1 VLFQPTAGIGGLP
14 GWLVLQ
20 RTEARQ
26 REVFERSPVIERD
39 VDYFRE
45 NISKA
50 LTAKDL
56 VSDRRLLNVA
66 LGAFGLGDEINKKA
80 FIEKI
85 LDEGTENSD
94 AFANRL
100 NEPRFKALADAFGY
114 GNIQGGSSVLLESF
128 REDMIA
134 RFKVR
139 EFDRAVGEGDNDMRL
154 ALNFRREIP
163 ALADPDTTEKTAW
176 FQIMGQQPLRELLAT
191 ALNIGPSVA
200 QLSIDRQQ
208 EIFADRA
215 RSVLGSSDPAQFD
228 DPEVVDEVLRRFFLM
243 RQVESGPSAA
253 TPGYGA
259 LILLQSQSLGAS
271 AIENLL
277 LSQI

>member
-1 VLFQPTAGIGGLP
+1 MLFQPTAGIGGLP
-14 GWLVLQ
+14 GWIVLQ
-20 RTEARQ
+20 RTEVRQ
-26 REVFERSPVIERD
+26 REVFERSPVLERD
-39 VDYFRE
+39 IDYFRE
-45 NISKA
+45 NISKTV
-50 LTAKDL
+50 TAKDL
-56 VSDRRLLNVA
+56 VNDRRLLTVA

-100 NEPRFKALADAFGY
+100 NEPRFKALSEAFGY
-114 GNIQGGSSVLLESF
+114 GNVQAGSSVLLESF
-128 REDMIA
+128 REDIIA

-139 EFDRAVGEGDNDMRL
+139 EFDLAVGESDNDMRL

-163 ALADPDTTEKTAW
+163 ALAGPDTTEKTAW
-176 FQIMGQQPLRELLAT
+176 FQIMGQQPLREVLAAT
-191 ALNIGPSVA
+191 FNIGASVA

-243 RQVESGPSAA
+243 RQVENGPSPA

-259 LILLQSQSLGAS
+259 LILLQGPSLGAG
-271 AIENLL
+271 ATENLL
-277 LSQI
+277 LSQT

>member
-1 VLFQPTAGIGGLP
+1 MLFQPTTGIGGLT
-14 GWLVLQ
+14 GWLVLE

-26 REVFERSPVIERD
+26 REVFERSPVLERD
-39 VDYFRE
+39 VDHFRE

-56 VSDRRLLNVA
+56 VNDRRLLTVA

-80 FIEKI
+80 FVEKI
-85 LDEGTENSD
+85 LDEGTEKSD

-114 GNIQGGSSVLLESF
+114 GNIDGGSSVLLESF
-128 REDMIA
+128 REDIIA

-139 EFDRAVGEGDNDMRL
+139 EFDRAIGESDNDMRL

-163 ALADPDTTEKTAW
+163 ELADPDATEKTVW
-176 FQIMGQQPLRELLAT
+176 FKIMGQQPLREVLAT
-191 ALNIGPSVA
+191 ALNVGPSVSK
-200 QLSIDRQQ
+200 LSIDRQQ

-215 RSVLGSSDPAQFD
+215 NSILGDSDPAIFD
-228 DPEVVDEVLRRFFLM
+228 DPKVVDELLRRFFLM
-243 RQVESGPSAA
+243 RQVENGPSAD

-259 LILLQSQSLGAS
+259 LVLLQGSNLGAG
-271 AIENLL
+271 AIQNLL

>member
-14 GWLVLQ
+14 GWLVLE

-26 REVFERSPVIERD
+26 REVFERSPVLERD

-56 VSDRRLLNVA
+56 VNDRRLLTVA

-80 FIEKI
+80 FVEKI
-85 LDEGTENSD
+85 LAEGTEDSD

-100 NEPRFKALADAFGY
+100 NEPRFKELSEAFGY
-114 GNIQGGSSVLLESF
+114 GNIQNGSSVLLESF

-139 EFDRAVGEGDNDMRL
+139 EFDRAVGESDNDMRL
-154 ALNFRREIP
+154 ALNFRREISE
-163 ALADPDTTEKTAW
+163 LVDPETTEKTAW

-191 ALNIGPSVA
+191 ALNIGSSVA

-208 EIFADRA
+208 EIFADRT
-215 RSVLGSSDPAQFD
+215 RSVLGSSDPAQFE

-243 RQVESGPSAA
+243 RQVESGPGPG

-259 LILLQSQSLGAS
+259 LILLQGPSLGAS

-277 LSQI
+277 LSQV

>member
-1 VLFQPTAGIGGLP
+1 VIFQPTAGIGGLP
-14 GWLVLQ
+14 GWFVLQ

-56 VSDRRLLNVA
+56 VNDRRLLTVA

-80 FIEKI
+80 FVEKI
-85 LDEGTENSD
+85 LDEGTEESD

-100 NEPRFKALADAFGY
+100 NEPRFKALAEAFGY

-154 ALNFRREIP
+154 ALNFRREISE
-163 ALADPDTTEKTAW
+163 LVDPDTTEKTAW
-176 FQIMGQQPLRELLAT
+176 FQIMGQQPLREVLAT
-191 ALNIGPSVA
+191 AFNIAPSVA
-200 QLSIDRQQ
+200 QLDIDRQQ

-215 RSVLGSSDPAQFD
+215 RSLLGSSDPAQFD
-228 DPEVVDEVLRRFFLM
+228 DPEVVDEMLRRFFLM
-243 RQVESGPSAA
+243 RQLESGPSSS